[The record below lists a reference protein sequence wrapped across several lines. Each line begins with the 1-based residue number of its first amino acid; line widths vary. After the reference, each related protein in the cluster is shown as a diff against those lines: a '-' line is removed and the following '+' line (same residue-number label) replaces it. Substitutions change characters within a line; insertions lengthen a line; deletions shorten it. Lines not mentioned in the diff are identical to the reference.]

1 MKILVT
7 GGAGFIGRWI
17 IKKLLDEK
25 NDVWVL
31 DNLSNGDEKNLE
43 EFKNNPHFKRLIIG
57 DIRNKKLLSDSWK
70 NLFDIC
76 IHLAAQINTQNSIDN
91 PFETFDINVTGTFN
105 ILEEARKHM
114 TKVVLIGTCM
124 VYDASLTPINENSP
138 IKPASPYAASKLS
151 AEFLAL
157 SYYYAY
163 NLPVVI
169 LRPFNIYGP
178 FQKSNM
184 EGGVISV
191 FINKKLEKKPLLVF
205 GDGNQTRDFLYIE
218 DCADFIVKSTFS
230 DKIIG
235 EILNAGLGT
244 DISINDLAM
253 LIAKDIKKIKHVKH
267 PHPQSEIFKLICDYS
282 KARKLLNWEPKI
294 PLERGIKLLEKWLS
308 NKNK

>member
-1 MKILVT
+1 MKILIT

-17 IKKLLDEK
+17 TKRLLDEK

-31 DNLSNGDEKNLE
+31 DNLSNSDEKNLE
-43 EFKNNPHFKRLIIG
+43 EFKNNPHFKGLIIG
-57 DIRNKKLLSDSWK
+57 DIRDKKLLSDSWK

-114 TKVVLIGTCM
+114 TKVVLVGTCM

-163 NLPVVI
+163 SLPVVI

-178 FQKSNM
+178 FQKSDM

-191 FINKKLEKKPLLVF
+191 FINKKLEKKPLFVF
-205 GDGNQTRDFLYIE
+205 GDGNQTRDFLYVE
-218 DCADFIVKSTFS
+218 DCADFIVKSAFS

-235 EILNAGLGT
+235 EILNTGLGT
-244 DISINDLAM
+244 DISINDLAI

-294 PLERGIKLLEKWLS
+294 PLEKGIKLLEEWLS